1 MGPLL
6 IFDKSALQ
14 SFTLDE
20 SVWLENFFLT
30 NITPLFFVESLADLE
45 KEVSEGKTPE
55 DVVGALASKT
65 PVNGSFS
72 NVHHA
77 LMFESDLMGS
87 PIAMDMRTIIHRGT
101 TKQTPT
107 GEISVFYKQSP
118 EEAAFQRWK
127 DRKFLEVE
135 REVAKKWRE
144 ALSNLS
150 FDSMIGTVK
159 NIVPV
164 GTHFSNMQDVKTFVD
179 EFVKGKDKAL
189 LDLTFIVLGI
199 REDVSEAIT
208 ARWQKEGCPP
218 LNIFAPYA
226 AYALSVDLFLY
237 LCMNSS
243 FISKQR
249 QSNKIDFSYLYYLPF
264 CRVFVS
270 NDNLHERT
278 IPLFL
283 KEGQKFIKGVDLKA
297 GLRELDEYYSKLPE
311 DVKNKGVMSFA
322 SYPPRDVNT
331 FIGQLFNELGWSWQ
345 KDAEEKDKGTNLP
358 PDKELLKRFKDI
370 EDNAQIVEDQKS
382 TTSDEADS
390 VFFQRFSTVKKG
402 KWNVLPKDIGKI
414 KKVG

>member
-1 MGPLL
+1 MGPML

-14 SFTLDE
+14 SFSLDE

-30 NITPLFFVESLADLE
+30 NITPLFFVESLADLD
-45 KEVSEGKTPE
+45 KEVSEGKIPE

-77 LMFESDLMGS
+77 LMFESDLMGY
-87 PIAMDMRTIIHRGT
+87 PIEMNMRAIIHRGT
-101 TKQTPT
+101 AKRTPT
-107 GEISVFYKQSP
+107 GGISVFYKQSP

-127 DRKFLEVE
+127 DREFQEVE
-135 REVAKKWRE
+135 KEIAKKWRE

-150 FDSMIGTVK
+150 FDSMIGIVK

-164 GTHFSNMQDVKTFVD
+164 GTHFSNMQDIKTFVD

-199 REDVSEAIT
+199 REDMLKAIT

-243 FISKQR
+243 FIAKER
-249 QSNKIDFSYLYYLPF
+249 PSNKIDFAYLYYLPF

-270 NDNLHERT
+270 NDNLHLRT
-278 IPLFL
+278 IPFFL
-283 KEGQKFIKGVDLKA
+283 KRGQKFIKGTDLKT
-297 GLRELDEYYSKLPE
+297 GLKELDEYYSKLPE
-311 DVKNKGVMSFA
+311 EVKEKGVMSFA
-322 SYPPRDVNT
+322 SYPPRDVDT
-331 FIGQLFNELGWSWQ
+331 FLGKLLNELGWAWR
-345 KDAEEKDKGTNLP
+345 KDAGEKDKGTDLP
-358 PDKELLKRFKDI
+358 PDEELLKHFKDI
-370 EDNAQIVEDQKS
+370 ENNAQTIEDQKS

-390 VFFQRFSTVKKG
+390 VFFQRFSKVKRG
-402 KWNVLPKDIGKI
+402 KWYILPKGIENNQNK
-414 KKVG
+414 